1 MEVMKVEEPTVLT
14 VEEAARVLR
23 IGRSAAY
30 EAAQRFIASGGKEGL
45 PVVRLGRCLRVPRHA
60 LERLLE
66 STDIDLMA
74 P

>member
-1 MEVMKVEEPTVLT
+1 MKVEEPTVLT

-30 EAAQRFIASGGKEGL
+30 ELAQRFITSGGKEGL

-66 STDIDLMA
+66 STEA
-74 P
+74 EVP